1 MASKLRNELITA
13 EWLRDQWGFAIETDR
28 EINCYLDYEGHELLF
43 DEGCFYIN
51 GAYFPAIKTKQ
62 AARHLFAA
70 LNIKAR
76 IQPAQAEP
84 VEVGEPWKPGM
95 RVLIEATI
103 GEEIDDDTCDL
114 RIHTG
119 LSIDAWIVAKLSQL
133 RPLPVVQG
141 GD

>member
-1 MASKLRNELITA
+1 MTRCKRCDELKDHHKPCTVCG
-13 EWLRDQWGFAIETDR
+13 WNNGDPIEP
-28 EINCYLDYEGHELLF
+28 LS
-43 DEGCFYIN
+43 
-51 GAYFPAIKTKQ
+51 P
-62 AARHLFAA
+62 
-70 LNIKAR
+70 
-76 IQPAQAEP
+76 EP
-84 VEVGEPWKPGM
+84 VKAKEPWKPGM

-133 RPLPVVQG
+133 RPLSVVQG